1 MDRIRPKC
9 PYSVHFCVELDK
21 MVRRDRS
28 LVQFKAKLDKTAAHT
43 RSLVHDEKGAKQL
56 AQHEYYDRVPFV
68 GYYKMV

>member
-1 MDRIRPKC
+1 MG
-9 PYSVHFCVELDK
+9 
-21 MVRRDRS
+21 RRDRS

-43 RSLVHDEKGAKQL
+43 RNLVHDEKGAKQL